1 MGPPRA
7 PQEEALGQQPAQPST
22 QDPWGGPLERG
33 HEGAQV
39 PELLPAMDQTSK
51 TTFKPVAILT
61 FNKLIS

>member
-1 MGPPRA
+1 MGSPLA
-7 PQEEALGQQPAQPST
+7 PQEEALAQQPAQPSA
-22 QDPWGGPLERG
+22 QDPRGGLLERG

-39 PELLPAMDQTSK
+39 PELLPAMDQASK